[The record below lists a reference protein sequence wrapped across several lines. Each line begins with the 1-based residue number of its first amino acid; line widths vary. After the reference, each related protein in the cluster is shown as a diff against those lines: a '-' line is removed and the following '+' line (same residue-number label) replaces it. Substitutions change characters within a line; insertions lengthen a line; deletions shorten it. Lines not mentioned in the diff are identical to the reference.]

1 MNYFIHAIPI
11 LVFLLAQYT
20 TNGTKLCQESVN
32 DIRIVDSCP
41 TSKEEMENA
50 ANNKNCTKFAKN
62 RNCTHLE
69 YHCVINTYMN
79 ETLEVCAPKRFIF
92 GYCTEFNAVGGVVQR
107 HYAAK
112 CNDKFPKCDRIYI
125 SIYAYKYS
133 DCYKLVYRTRDLNKA
148 IPSTFD
154 ETVFRKTMITAL
166 SIIVSLVSVSLVV
179 AYILRTAKKKGKPQ
193 NSIAVN
199 EEYHGL
205 TETIQEAESNPSLV
219 YFFFKRTHFKRFNEV
234 YNQTMDFMHFLENKQ
249 DIKEHMHA
257 MTLDVFVKVGVVGV
271 FTESNL
277 KLFSEGKNIMS
288 GGTHNHIWEAV
299 PLLCFQNNLPLHTAL
314 ETLQSTSACH
324 KILIISEEAVHNDT
338 NEADDSIIIIG
349 QNKEELFETIT
360 SCLIQPI
367 RQMEK
372 EWKKSVRQL

>member
-20 TNGTKLCQESVN
+20 TDGTKLCHESVN

-112 CNDKFPKCDRIYI
+112 CNDKFPKCDRIYS

-179 AYILRTAKKKGKPQ
+179 AFILRR
-193 NSIAVN
+193 
-199 EEYHGL
+199 
-205 TETIQEAESNPSLV
+205 EAESNPSLV
-219 YFFFKRTHFKRFNEV
+219 YFFFKPTHFKGFIEA
-234 YNQTMDFMHFLENKQ
+234 YNKTMDFMCNIENKQ

-257 MTLDVFVKVGVVGV
+257 MTVDVFVKVGVVGV
-271 FTESNL
+271 FTESNF

-288 GGTHNHIWEAV
+288 VGTHNHIWKAV

-349 QNKEELFETIT
+349 QNKEELLETIT

-372 EWKKSVRQL
+372 EWKKCPRQV